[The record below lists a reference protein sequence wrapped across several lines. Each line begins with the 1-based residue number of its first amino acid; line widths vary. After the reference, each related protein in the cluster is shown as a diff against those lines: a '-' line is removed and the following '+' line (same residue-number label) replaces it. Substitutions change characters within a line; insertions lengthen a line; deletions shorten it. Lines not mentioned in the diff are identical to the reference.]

1 MKNLLKASVLI
12 ILCIGLTACSRKS
25 DSPEAQTNIQN
36 SHNQDPTV
44 VSRILISEKGD
55 TIFLTYFAKD
65 DEIGVR
71 LKVNGEERELDAK
84 GSSEKGNPVFSDGE
98 YGWEMFVDGRSGR
111 LFTPDSEGKLFRER

>member
-98 YGWEMFVDGRSGR
+98 YGWEMFADGRSGR